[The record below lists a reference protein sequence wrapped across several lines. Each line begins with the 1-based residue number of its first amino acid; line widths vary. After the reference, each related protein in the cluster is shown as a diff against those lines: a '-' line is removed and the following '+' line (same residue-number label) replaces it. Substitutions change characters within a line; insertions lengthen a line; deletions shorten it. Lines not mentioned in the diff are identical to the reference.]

1 MNIKD
6 KQSSDGCSRRDL
18 LVFFSFSSE
27 WKKAILDLQCLF
39 MLQWS
44 VVF

>member
-18 LVFFSFSSE
+18 LVFFCFSF
-27 WKKAILDLQCLF
+27 IL
-39 MLQWS
+39 
-44 VVF
+44 VE